1 MSYKQFLARML
12 NSLLPLP
19 VFSTMGCAQQSMM
32 PPKSE
37 DRPLEDRIT
46 SMERAHCDAWQK
58 PDEVVK
64 ALDLKN
70 HDIVADI
77 GAETGYF
84 NRRLAQ
90 ALAPDG
96 KVL

>member
-12 NSLLPLP
+12 SSLLPLLG
-19 VFSTMGCAQQSMM
+19 FSTIACAQQSSM

-46 SMERAHCDAWQK
+46 SIKRAQRDTWQK

-70 HDIVADI
+70 HHIVADI
-77 GAETGYF
+77 GAGMAILQLF
-84 NRRLAQ
+84 RA
-90 ALAPDG
+90 
-96 KVL
+96 